1 MMMMVIT
8 MIIIMII
15 AISSISTHLKMMVMI
30 REGVQIMRN
39 YVDSGIKINQYEDQG
54 IIIRG
59 EII

>member
-1 MMMMVIT
+1 MMMMVMT
-8 MIIIMII
+8 MIIMII
-15 AISSISTHLKMMVMI
+15 AISSICTHLKMMVMI
-30 REGVQIMRN
+30 GEGVQIMRN

>member
-8 MIIIMII
+8 MIIMII
-15 AISSISTHLKMMVMI
+15 AISSICTHLKMMVMI

-54 IIIRG
+54 IIIRS

>member
-1 MMMMVIT
+1 MMMMVMT
-8 MIIIMII
+8 MIIIKLIV
-15 AISSISTHLKMMVMI
+15 ISSISTHLKMMVMI
-30 REGVQIMRN
+30 REGVPIMRN

>member
-15 AISSISTHLKMMVMI
+15 AISSICTHLKMTFMI

>member
-8 MIIIMII
+8 MIIMII